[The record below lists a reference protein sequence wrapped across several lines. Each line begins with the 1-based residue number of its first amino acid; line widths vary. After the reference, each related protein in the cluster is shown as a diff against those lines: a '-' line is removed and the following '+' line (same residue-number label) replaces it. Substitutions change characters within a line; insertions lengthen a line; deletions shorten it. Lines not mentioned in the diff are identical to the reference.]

1 MAGGVSVEDRSKRA
15 ESARPQF
22 GECCESRSEYDGE
35 SSVTSDGSG
44 IEFNGETDDE
54 DMEDGEMGLNDGS
67 ARTRNIR
74 DPGQPDCSRTPRAQD
89 HTSTTQITVPVLRDG
104 TWCELAAQRRSDP
117 QDDLEGVLHV
127 SMDCGFLG
135 ERESEEQVA
144 PVLVIRERRPK
155 MTWAML
161 VPRKRTEF
169 PWSAKRAARF
179 IDQLG
184 HNKVSLR
191 CDEEP
196 AIEALAREIAQAH
209 QEGSQS
215 NGIIEGAAGLVAGQA
230 RTLKAAL
237 EHRIG
242 TRIPPDAR
250 MLCWLVEFA
259 AYLMNSLGSDGKAP
273 LQRLHGRR
281 DNTPIPEFGEKLL
294 YMPAKPAR
302 GGECEP
308 RFQPGVCVG
317 MLYASSEAVVVT
329 EPGQAVKTHAANV
342 RKIPESERWDA
353 DRILTMRA
361 VQWSP
366 DGSDKAFD
374 IQVGMERLA
383 EVVPRSPR
391 EVLTESKVARTHL
404 LRPDFERWSFSEGC
418 PGCRHL
424 RTGQGGDSKLT
435 AKHVGEGL
443 KSSRKAAADARINRA
458 LAAAVESHA
467 TKHPG
472 VRGILK
478 RASVVS
484 SPESKPQK
492 KIALDTEQDSTPH
505 PSVSYGGSSASGAPP
520 SATTSTDQNSTSDV

>member
-1 MAGGVSVEDRSKRA
+1 MGDAGSKKKNGI
-15 ESARPQF
+15 SLD
-22 GECCESRSEYDGE
+22 CKE
-35 SSVTSDGSG
+35 SSEVHRSAWAQQNLRSG
-44 IEFNGETDDE
+44 ATN
-54 DMEDGEMGLNDGS
+54 
-67 ARTRNIR
+67 
-74 DPGQPDCSRTPRAQD
+74 
-89 HTSTTQITVPVLRDG
+89 
-104 TWCELAAQRRSDP
+104 
-117 QDDLEGVLHV
+117 
-127 SMDCGFLG
+127 
-135 ERESEEQVA
+135 
-144 PVLVIRERRPK
+144 
-155 MTWAML
+155 
-161 VPRKRTEF
+161 
-169 PWSAKRAARF
+169 
-179 IDQLG
+179 
-184 HNKVSLR
+184 
-191 CDEEP
+191 EP
-196 AIEALAREIAQAH
+196 AIEALAREIAKAH

-250 MLCWLVEFA
+250 ILCWLVEFA

-424 RTGQGGDSKLT
+424 RTGQGRQQAHSE
-435 AKHVGEGL
+435 AC
-443 KSSRKAAADARINRA
+443 RRRI
-458 LAAAVESHA
+458 EIFP
-467 TKHPG
+467 KG
-472 VRGILK
+472 CG
-478 RASVVS
+478 
-484 SPESKPQK
+484 
-492 KIALDTEQDSTPH
+492 
-505 PSVSYGGSSASGAPP
+505 
-520 SATTSTDQNSTSDV
+520 